1 VSVVGFELW
10 QVQGDGITADLL
22 VWRRYRQP
30 APGILE
36 IMLDANPQLAY
47 VHRYTPFLPPGLY
60 VRIPID
66 PDLLAGKPPVSPATS
81 NLWTDNLLN

>member
-1 VSVVGFELW
+1 MSVTGFELW
-10 QVQGDGITADLL
+10 QVAGDGITADLL
-22 VWRRYRQP
+22 VWRRYKQP

-36 IMLDANPQLAY
+36 IMLDSNPQLAY

-66 PDLLAGKPPVSPATS
+66 PDLLAGKPVPTGTS
-81 NLWTDNLLN
+81 SLWTDNLLN

>member
-1 VSVVGFELW
+1 MAVTGFELY
-10 QVQGDGITADLL
+10 QISGDGVTADLL

-47 VHRYTPFLPPGLY
+47 VHRFTPFLPTGLY

-66 PDLLAGKPPVSPATS
+66 PDLLAGKPPITSTS

>member
-1 VSVVGFELW
+1 MAVTSFELV
-10 QVQGDGITADLL
+10 QVSGEGVTADLL
-22 VWRRYRQP
+22 VWRRYLRR

-47 VHRYTPFLPPGLY
+47 VHRYTPFIPPGTY

-66 PDLLAGKPPVSPATS
+66 PDLLAGRPKSASINV
-81 NLWTDNLLN
+81 WTDNLLN

>member
-1 VSVVGFELW
+1 MAVTGFEL
-10 QVQGDGITADLL
+10 VQIMGEGVTADLL
-22 VWRRYRQP
+22 VWRRYRRP

-47 VHRYTPFLPPGLY
+47 VHRFTPFLPPGIF

-66 PDLLAGKPPVSPATS
+66 PDILNGKPQSQPSTG
-81 NLWTDNLLN
+81 LWTDNLLA

>member
-1 VSVVGFELW
+1 MAVVGFELFK
-10 QVQGDGITADLL
+10 VAGDGITADLL
-22 VWRRYRQP
+22 VWRRYRKR

-47 VHRYTPFLPPGLY
+47 VHRFTPFLPVGLY

-66 PDLLAGKPPVSPATS
+66 PDLLGGKPQIKSTV
-81 NLWTDNLLN
+81 NLWTDILTN